1 MAYFERIFSDTHKTH
16 LLVRLVCGS
25 RNIRQTMLMYVSST
39 HRVLSQLSETMA
51 SLPMTNKLVT
61 IVKQEAF

>member
-25 RNIRQTMLMYVSST
+25 RKIRQTMHMYETST
-39 HRVLSQLSETMA
+39 YEE
-51 SLPMTNKLVT
+51 
-61 IVKQEAF
+61 EA